1 METGPKNECGLK
13 FNNRIKVAQH
23 HNLES
28 FYQGISFM
36 MSMQSFIFC
45 PMSDMSFEI
54 VMPYIFI
61 WGLFQFFLF
70 VCFCINSYIHLGEKR
85 VRPSSQTQLGLDS
98 WIQKF
103 LPFHG
108 LFIIIFRIL
117 EFIQCIMRTT
127 KMRYN
132 AAGFHSGS
140 VVLHC
145 SHLQETR
152 AKQKEAL
159 LPVFS
164 SAALMFDR
172 LVLVVK
178 LYRVLHI
185 QARFVNNTSLRIIQT
200 DLKPEHLK

>member
-1 METGPKNECGLK
+1 MLNVVFRGKKIFILWKQAQKNECGRK

-54 VMPYIFI
+54 VMPYIQLYGVCFS
-61 WGLFQFFLF
+61 FFLF

-108 LFIIIFRIL
+108 LFIIIFRIYSVYYENYKDEIML
-117 EFIQCIMRTT
+117 QVSIQVQLCCI
-127 KMRYN
+127 
-132 AAGFHSGS
+132 
-140 VVLHC
+140 VVTC
-145 SHLQETR
+145 R
-152 AKQKEAL
+152 
-159 LPVFS
+159 
-164 SAALMFDR
+164 
-172 LVLVVK
+172 
-178 LYRVLHI
+178 
-185 QARFVNNTSLRIIQT
+185 
-200 DLKPEHLK
+200 KPEQNRKRHYHQYFHQLP